1 MPSFVFR
8 TRTYNNPVEMT
19 LAIIGGKWEMP
30 ILWRLRDRAWRYG
43 ELKRDLGRITHKML
57 SEQLRELERDG
68 LITRTVL
75 GAVPAHVE
83 YALTP
88 LGHTTIPL
96 IDALR
101 AWGASYRATLGGNG

>member
-1 MPSFVFR
+1 MPDFI
-8 TRTYNNPVEMT
+8 YDKKIYYNPVEFAMDR
-19 LAIIGGKWEMP
+19 IGGTWKMP

-68 LITRTVL
+68 VITRTVL

-88 LGHTTIPL
+88 LGHTTVPL